1 MRQNV
6 TSVVVCSKY
15 YLCLIVYT
23 QPMGILSILEEE
35 CMFPKATDKTFLA
48 KLYENHMGR
57 SPNFGKPKPG
67 KNVKFEAHYE
77 LYHYAGT
84 VLICYSL
91 LWI

>member
-1 MRQNV
+1 
-6 TSVVVCSKY
+6 
-15 YLCLIVYT
+15 
-23 QPMGILSILEEE
+23 MGILSILEEE

-57 SPNFGKPKPG
+57 SPNFGKPKPS

-84 VLICYSL
+84 VLVTYTRRYSFCDV
-91 LWI
+91 

>member
-1 MRQNV
+1 
-6 TSVVVCSKY
+6 
-15 YLCLIVYT
+15 
-23 QPMGILSILEEE
+23 MGILSILEEE

-84 VLICYSL
+84 VLTCHTLFYIRVLFLFDFLRYVLVHPLSFF
-91 LWI
+91 